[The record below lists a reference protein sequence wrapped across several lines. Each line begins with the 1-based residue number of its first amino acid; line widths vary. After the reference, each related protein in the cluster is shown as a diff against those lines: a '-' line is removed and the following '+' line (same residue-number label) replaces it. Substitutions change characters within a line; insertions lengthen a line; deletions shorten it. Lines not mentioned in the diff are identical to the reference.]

1 MSKIPPELETEM
13 SATVKAFVVALL
25 QRLDEAEAKIEKLT
39 PRNSSLPPSTE
50 LTVTTFGSFG
60 REFPRDGQNWA
71 SVSRVYV
78 PEAGSCSVELAVF
91 LHLAQQ

>member
-1 MSKIPPELETEM
+1 MKLNNFTNWDTWFL
-13 SATVKAFVVALL
+13 TV
-25 QRLDEAEAKIEKLT
+25 
-39 PRNSSLPPSTE
+39 
-50 LTVTTFGSFG
+50 LTVTTFGSFV

-71 SVSRVYV
+71 SVSWVYV

>member
-1 MSKIPPELETEM
+1 MTYPLSP
-13 SATVKAFVVALL
+13 TV
-25 QRLDEAEAKIEKLT
+25 
-39 PRNSSLPPSTE
+39 